1 LTLVWTPFG
10 LPGLVAAIVAWS
22 AAVFVL
28 RTTPDERV
36 RRRLA
41 LLLFAEGLMI
51 VTSIA
56 GPLQWMEDPTWYHRV
71 LTLHAVADSLIVA
84 AYLPTLAAILDTR
97 QVRFF
102 GTSPGVWIPVGLG
115 SACAVGSLLRPDL
128 TWGPIVPGVDPAYG
142 ALAAASVGPIESLA
156 FALLMASYIYGLI
169 VTLFAWR
176 QADSAL
182 TRRRNG
188 LLALAFGTRDIFWGF
203 IFVTAVAATAIYGA
217 EIPAHMVVLS
227 IWNLQIAAG
236 ALIVYILLLAYGI
249 AIDHL
254 FDIDLKVK
262 WTLRRGTVAAAYV
275 AVFFVVSEGAQT
287 FLSDQLGT
295 VLGLVATGL
304 LLFALAPIQR
314 AAERISDTAMPDVQ
328 DTPEF
333 RKFRKLQIY
342 GQAFSDSRRDGG
354 PNAVQRVALD
364 RLREELELPT
374 GDVAHLEARLAGG

>member
-1 LTLVWTPFG
+1 MTLGWTPFG
-10 LPGLVAAIVAWS
+10 LPGLVAAFVAWS

-28 RTTPDERV
+28 RTTPDNRV

-51 VTSIA
+51 ITSIA
-56 GPLQWMEDPTWYHRV
+56 GPLQWIQDPIWYHRV
-71 LTLHAVADSLIVA
+71 LTLHALADSLIVA
-84 AYLPTLAAILDTR
+84 AYLPTLAAVLDTR
-97 QVRFF
+97 HVRFF
-102 GTSPGVWIPVGLG
+102 GTSPGLWVPVGFG
-115 SACAVGSLLRPDL
+115 SACAIGSLLRPDL
-128 TWGPIVPGVDPAYG
+128 TWGPILPAVDPAYG
-142 ALAAASVGPIESLA
+142 ALAAESVGPIESLA
-156 FALLMASYIYGLI
+156 FALLMLSYLYGLI
-169 VTLFAWR
+169 ATLLAWK
-176 QADSAL
+176 QADNAL

-203 IFVTAVAATAIYGA
+203 VFVAAVMGTAIYGA
-217 EIPAHMVVLS
+217 EIPTHMVVLS
-227 IWNLQIAAG
+227 IWNLQIPAG
-236 ALIVYILLLAYGI
+236 ALILYILLLAYGI

-262 WTLRRGTVAAAYV
+262 WTLRRGTVAAAYI

-295 VLGLVATGL
+295 VLGLAATGL

-314 AAERISDTAMPDVQ
+314 AAERIADTAMPNVQ

-333 RKFRKLQIY
+333 RMFRKLQIY
-342 GQAFSDSRRDGG
+342 GQAFADSRCDGG

-364 RLREELELPT
+364 QLREELELPT
-374 GDVAHLEARLAGG
+374 SDVADLEARLAAS